1 MRVDVQKMV
10 AGYAYERDR
19 DKDMQKINKELGKLR
34 SELND
39 LDAVMLKHSKLIKAT
54 EDSLETKAKL
64 GEFRA
69 LEIHTKLLP
78 TKEDIEQLQIT
89 LASSIHDNK

>member
-1 MRVDVQKMV
+1 MV
-10 AGYAYERDR
+10 AGYACERDR
-19 DKDMQKINKELGKLR
+19 ANDMRKINKELERLR
-34 SELND
+34 QELND
-39 LDAVMLKHSKLIKAT
+39 NDAVLIKHSKLIKAA

-78 TKEDIEQLQIT
+78 TKEDVEQLQST
-89 LASSIHDNK
+89 LANSISDNK